1 MVDNG
6 CSTSGIIH
14 PFTRKQPIEAVT
26 FSMSRHNRTL
36 RLYYSDMPTRQ
47 PENMVF
53 RLTGRNINYSP
64 ILDLTYIYRRRK
76 IDTSNMNEV
85 PFRFSVRVW
94 TSMHTREDIE
104 GSMIQYI
111 GLSLGSHSFIC
122 GSASQCSDI
131 ESPLSSSGRIRDC
144 VTVDVLIEVGSSCA
158 YPCILII
165 KVYHPVNRRD
175 SAVIEIRLLSMYFV
189 LLAAQHPYVKILDT
203 NLSSAGPLRTKYL
216 T

>member
-1 MVDNG
+1 
-6 CSTSGIIH
+6 
-14 PFTRKQPIEAVT
+14 
-26 FSMSRHNRTL
+26 
-36 RLYYSDMPTRQ
+36 MPTRQ

-53 RLTGRNINYSP
+53 RITGRNINYSP

-122 GSASQCSDI
+122 GSASQCSNI

-175 SAVIEIRLLSMYFV
+175 SAVIEIRLLSMSGSSTSE
-189 LLAAQHPYVKILDT
+189 ILKVSPVDGT
-203 NLSSAGPLRTKYL
+203 CVRYSYNPKLYSFLKFSEMEFT
-216 T
+216 